1 MKRILSFLLFLAFM
15 MPWSAKAQQALPYS
29 YGFEDNDLTV
39 DGWTTANTSG
49 LNAAKFGIDASAVKT
64 GTYGFRFSSYDDNGV
79 NTQCLI
85 SPELVAPNG
94 LVAQFYYKSS
104 SSYGAETFKVGYSTT
119 TTDLESFTWSDEIS
133 ATGGSWTQSE
143 EFTCP
148 AGTKYVA
155 LYYYSNYQYYL
166 YVDDVTFSA
175 PPTCIK
181 PATLEATPASTTS
194 ATITWAAGNGETAFD
209 YVYALAGEEAD
220 WTSPVTVNALTAT
233 ITGLDQDADYVFYVR
248 ANCGEG
254 DLSAIS
260 NVAFHAMRYCT
271 PAPTSVDGSG
281 ITAVALGGVEQ
292 TEAVH
297 KTNATKPLYADNSTM
312 SFNVPAS
319 TVATVDIT
327 LATGYNYGTVIW
339 VDWNNNMEFEA
350 DEVVYAAQSGSANPT
365 TLNCTFTVPATQAEG
380 TYRMRIGSADSYFDS
395 YISSPTTNT
404 ANPCGTGTY
413 CTYEDYSI
421 TVTAAPSCMQPAT
434 PVVSNITTTGADL
447 AWTTE
452 GTQTQF
458 QYVVMASGTEADWT
472 GATLVTSMT
481 ATLSGLTANTA
492 YDVYVRAYCGE
503 TEQSDAVMVSFRT
516 ACDVITTFPWSE
528 NFDEVAVGNIEI
540 PCWNNEHIAGSGAK
554 LFAVATNSS
563 SGNATKMGQ
572 LPDMSSGTIT
582 HLTLPAMN
590 IPAANAYEFI
600 ITVYRDASGTSYP
613 EEGLR
618 LWSLVGADTVELA
631 FISRNYTQAYTV
643 DETVIVPAEEATG
656 WYTYNFTL
664 PLAGVQNIVVRGES
678 KYGSA
683 TYFDNL
689 VVRQIPNCT
698 KIASLVASDPTADG
712 ITLTWVAGN
721 NETQFQYVV
730 MPKDTAVDWTG
741 ATIVT
746 GLTATVSNLTDNT
759 PYDAYVR
766 AYCSEEEQGDYRM
779 VSFRT
784 LCGVAP
790 LPYADGFENGIDCWT
805 VGNMQ
810 STSSSYIPSAYSG
823 ESYSHN
829 GTYCLRLN
837 AYVYTSASY
846 PTNADSAYAVL
857 PVMNFGAEGI
867 SAHRL
872 RFYARQN
879 STTASYNNHLYVG
892 TLTDPADMST
902 FTLVQ
907 DVVVEGTTYQQYE
920 VSFANYTGEGQ
931 YIVLLATINP
941 ESTASSR
948 YGSFYVDD
956 LMVDL
961 IPNCL
966 RPTDVTVSN
975 ITANGAEITCVA
987 GASETAWAVRYKAA
1001 ADEDWTV
1008 ATTSAT
1014 MPYALTN
1021 LAANTAYQVEV
1032 AAVCSETE
1040 TSEWTEPVNFRT
1052 ACDVEAI
1059 PYTEN
1064 FENGIYCWTVGNMQS
1079 ESSSYIPSAYS
1090 GATYAHDGTYSLRLN
1105 AYKTSSTNAD
1115 SAYAIMPAMNY
1126 GVKGLSGHTLKF
1138 YARQSSTST
1147 YYSYYNQLM
1156 IGVVSDP
1163 ADMSTFTLVRAE
1175 EVTGATYTFHEV
1187 QLGSYAGEG
1196 QYIVLLAVTDP
1207 TATGTR
1213 YGSFY
1218 VDDLSVE
1225 PTPACQPLASIAAV
1239 PARTKVEVTLN
1250 PKAGLELS
1258 AAYDLVCSAT
1268 ELDNEALEAAQKTV
1282 VTESPYTVTGL
1293 ERETPYYIYVRANCG
1308 QEDGVSPW
1316 VSTTVTT
1323 KNVGPDC
1330 SASVPQ
1336 ILRTGDG
1343 TTKIDYV
1350 LWGSY
1355 YNRTYSQQIY
1365 TAEELTAAGLTPGY
1379 ISKVAYQYAHTSAYT
1394 KTVTLYMGLT
1404 ELSAFANT
1412 SFLTLPVVSEAT
1424 PIEFATQ
1431 GEWYEIELSVPL
1443 YWDGTSNVVVGA
1455 MSRGTNYSPN
1465 NTTQFYGGTTT
1476 ENRAIFSRADN
1487 NDPSMETGTLTTNR
1501 ADVRFTIC
1509 PIGSPCPAVTNMTVA
1524 LEGDGTTAARINW
1537 TTADAD
1543 YLSSYDVLL
1552 STTEVTDFTEVTPT
1566 ATIADPTATTYVF
1579 SNLTAETHY
1588 YMYLRANCQAAGH
1601 NEGMSDWVGVDTIMN
1616 SACAAPNTL
1625 TTEFIGLNAVKA
1637 SWHLAY
1643 AEQDMAFRY
1652 ILSTDELDAAG
1663 IAAAT
1668 PVNVDS
1674 NVIEI
1679 ENLNYDQLYYLYV
1692 ASACGNSTSE
1702 YISTSFTTYAACAP
1716 VENLTAARVEHN
1728 RVQLT
1733 WTKNAFGTE
1742 TAYEVGIVGQETNAQ
1757 IVAGTSATLIA
1768 LEADSAYTAYVKAV
1782 CSETSE
1788 SVIATVPFRT
1798 KAMPTG
1804 GCNTI
1809 GTGTSTAYLVY
1820 TSYGNTYSQHIYTA
1834 EELTALG
1841 YTAGVI
1847 TSISFDYSGTSST
1860 YDKTQ
1865 SVYMGL
1871 TDKSSF
1877 TGSTANDFISNLTLV
1892 YEPTLLTYQSG
1903 WRSYDLTT
1911 PFEWDGESNIVI
1923 GMLTN
1928 STASSA
1934 SGWSTRGTTTTGVY
1948 RTIYRY
1954 KDNTEIDIDNLAA
1967 TTYSGSRSTTR
1978 PNLQICFAEMGTCPD
1993 VTRLAISDVTTTTAT
2008 ATWEP
2013 MGMETAWN
2021 VYLSTVEIANPSTI
2035 VGTQVNS
2042 MTYAMANL
2050 RVDQDYWF
2058 YVQPVCTGA
2067 NSWKVVTFRTV
2078 ATCFPPTALAVDSIE
2093 ARTATV
2099 SWTDANEVG
2108 NYTVAYGIAAD
2119 FNISDAATYA
2129 VTNVTTLNAVLTDL
2143 VPETRYA
2150 FAVKSNCGVNEE
2162 SRYSAPAYFTTEIS
2176 CFAPTNLVASNA
2188 RANSVVISWTDTHDA
2203 VAYTV
2208 YYGDAATFSIDD
2220 EIYMT
2225 ADAETKEIVLTGL
2238 EANSSYKV
2246 AVKSVCGPN
2255 DESAISSV
2263 LTFNTA
2269 RTLPYVPVF
2278 GTALPTEM
2286 IKRSGLM
2293 NADTVYTSTLGSYS
2307 SPEWVIKTSDA
2318 AISGAHMKL
2327 NIYGTNC
2334 KAWITTPVFDLS
2346 MLSAEDNI
2354 VLEFDLALCDYNDPG
2369 VATEQ
2374 TGSDDKF
2381 AVIISEDGGVSWMKS
2396 NMTLWQDNA
2405 EDADYSFAGIP
2416 TTAQHITINM
2426 SQYAGKSICVAFY
2439 GESTITSN
2447 GDNDLHVG
2455 NIRLMKVVNY
2465 TEAICQYRMI
2475 DNHGFDAA
2483 TTDSAGVF
2491 HFEEMRAAEFG
2502 LVTFDLTVYEYLN
2515 NEVIIDTA
2523 YVGDHYVDRFYDFYV
2538 QEGDEEAYGF
2548 EEVNIHGCDSVWLV
2562 TFYNILTAETI
2573 LENHELADG
2582 ETYIWHE
2589 MSITEP
2595 GLYYDTVRS
2604 EMGGVKAYYELTVTA
2619 AAPAPQGK
2627 TFELVTTQLAD
2638 WTGNYLIVF
2647 ADNKAHATFGISG
2660 TGSNPKDLIATS
2672 DELTI
2677 SEDNKITTADSCFV
2691 TVESMGIDGYS
2702 ILMPA
2707 GTYFAQVTSNAFAV
2721 SNTPVAMTFN
2731 YTENGVEIASANGRI
2746 LYQQVNNGNTYYRMY
2761 NPQSASNYSLPQLY
2775 KEVSGDGPATKVETI
2790 NAEDGAVK
2798 VILNGSLYIIRDNQW
2813 YDATGRLTVDP
2824 RK

>member
-1 MKRILSFLLFLAFM
+1 MKRIFSFLLFAAFL

-39 DGWTTANTSG
+39 DGWTTSNTSG

-79 NTQCLI
+79 NTQYLI

-155 LYYYSNYQYYL
+155 LYYYSNYKYYL
-166 YVDDVTFSA
+166 YVDDITFSA

-516 ACDVITTFPWSE
+516 ACDVVTTFPWSE
-528 NFDEVAVGNIEI
+528 NFDEVEVGNIEI

-790 LPYADGFENGIDCWT
+790 LPYADGFENGIDCWM

-810 STSSSYIPSAYSG
+810 STNSSYIPSAYSG
-823 ESYSHN
+823 TSYSHN

-837 AYVYTSASY
+837 AYVYTPTYSY
-846 PTNADSAYAVL
+846 SSPTNADSAYAVL

-879 STTASYNNHLYVG
+879 SSSASYNNHLYVG

-920 VSFANYTGEGQ
+920 VSFANYSGEGQ
-931 YIVLLATINP
+931 YIVLLAAINP
-941 ESTASSR
+941 EATAASR

-975 ITANGAEITCVA
+975 ITANGAEIACVA
-987 GASETAWAVRYKAA
+987 GASETAWTVRYKAA

-1008 ATTSAT
+1008 AIASTT

-1052 ACDVEAI
+1052 ACDVATL
-1059 PYTEN
+1059 PYVDG
-1064 FENGIYCWTVGNMQS
+1064 FEDGIYCWTVGNMQS

-1105 AYKTSSTNAD
+1105 AYKTSSTDAD

-1138 YARQSSTST
+1138 YARQSSSST

-1175 EVTGATYTFHEV
+1175 EVTGTTYTFHEV

-1225 PTPACQPLASIAAV
+1225 PTPACQPLASITAV

-1250 PKAGLELS
+1250 PKSGLELS

-1268 ELDNEALEAAQKTV
+1268 ELDNEALETAQKTV

-1293 ERETPYYIYVRANCG
+1293 ERATPYYIYVRANCG

-1476 ENRAIFSRADN
+1476 ENRAIFSRADSS
-1487 NDPSMETGTLTTNR
+1487 DPSMETGTLTTNR

-1509 PIGSPCPAVTNMTVA
+1509 PIGSPCPAVTDMTVA

-1566 ATIADPTATTYVF
+1566 ATITDPTATTYVF

-1601 NEGMSDWVGVDTIMN
+1601 DEGMSDWVGVDTIMN

-1742 TAYEVGIVGQETNAQ
+1742 TSYEVGLVGVEDSEITVTDNTAMLIGLTPETQ
-1757 IVAGTSATLIA
+1757 
-1768 LEADSAYTAYVKAV
+1768 YTAYVKAI

-1788 SVIATVPFRT
+1788 SAIETVEFTTGAQPGNCLLVGTATT
-1798 KAMPTG
+1798 SDNMPVT
-1804 GCNTI
+1804 NYNY
-1809 GTGTSTAYLVY
+1809 AY
-1820 TSYGNTYSQHIYTA
+1820 TQMIYTA
-1834 EELTALG
+1834 DNFDVTG
-1841 YTAGVI
+1841 NI
-1847 TSISFDYSGTSST
+1847 QSIQLKRST
-1860 YDKTQ
+1860 YANVMNNMK
-1865 SVYMGL
+1865 VYIGT
-1871 TDKSSF
+1871 TDKNVFASS
-1877 TGSTANDFISNLTLV
+1877 SDWVPEEALTLV
-1892 YEPTLLTYQSG
+1892 YQGSFPAGTADAP
-1903 WRSYDLTT
+1903 DLDIPFST
-1911 PFEWDGESNIVI
+1911 PFAYDGSSNIVI
-1923 GMLTN
+1923 AISNGHGNWNSIQNFYYTLTTATVLTN
-1928 STASSA
+1928 RSDNSDTYALHPGTASGQSPQ
-1934 SGWSTRGTTTTGVY
+1934 GQ
-1948 RTIYRY
+1948 RTNI
-1954 KDNTEIDIDNLAA
+1954 EF
-1967 TTYSGSRSTTR
+1967 
-1978 PNLQICFAEMGTCPD
+1978 CFEQSTCPN
-1993 VTRLAISDVTTTTAT
+1993 VTALAISDVTPTSAV

-2013 MGMETAWN
+2013 MGAETSWN
-2021 VYLSTVEIANPSTI
+2021 VYLSTTEVADMSSI
-2035 VGTQVNS
+2035 VGTPV
-2042 MTYAMANL
+2042 TAMSYPMSNL
-2050 RVDQDYWF
+2050 LVDQDYWF
-2058 YVQPVCTGA
+2058 YVQPACAT
-2067 NSWKVVTFRTV
+2067 NTWKVATFRTV
-2078 ATCFPPTALAVDSIE
+2078 ATCFPPMGLTARDITSTTAVVCWQDTN
-2093 ARTATV
+2093 A
-2099 SWTDANEVG
+2099 VG
-2108 NYTVAYGIAAD
+2108 NYTVLYGEATTLDLNDPATYQTVQATDTMLQLNNLTSYTSYTFMVRCDCDDMSSRYSTAATFKTGAGIPFEPEFLTTTLPTDWSRMSGLMSAVVDGTNPTSTTSGWSLIAAD
-2119 FNISDAATYA
+2119 TVIDATH
-2129 VTNVTTLNAVLTDL
+2129 
-2143 VPETRYA
+2143 
-2150 FAVKSNCGVNEE
+2150 F
-2162 SRYSAPAYFTTEIS
+2162 
-2176 CFAPTNLVASNA
+2176 
-2188 RANSVVISWTDTHDA
+2188 RA
-2203 VAYTV
+2203 
-2208 YYGDAATFSIDD
+2208 
-2220 EIYMT
+2220 
-2225 ADAETKEIVLTGL
+2225 
-2238 EANSSYKV
+2238 
-2246 AVKSVCGPN
+2246 
-2255 DESAISSV
+2255 
-2263 LTFNTA
+2263 
-2269 RTLPYVPVF
+2269 
-2278 GTALPTEM
+2278 
-2286 IKRSGLM
+2286 
-2293 NADTVYTSTLGSYS
+2293 
-2307 SPEWVIKTSDA
+2307 
-2318 AISGAHMKL
+2318 
-2327 NIYGTNC
+2327 NIYGTST
-2334 KAWITTPVFDLS
+2334 KYWVVTPTIDATTINPGEGLLLRVDLG
-2346 MLSAEDNI
+2346 LTAYSASSASNR
-2354 VLEFDLALCDYNDPG
+2354 NNG
-2369 VATEQ
+2369 V
-2374 TGSDDKF
+2374 DDKF
-2381 AVIISEDGGVSWMKS
+2381 IIIVQE
-2396 NMTLWQDNA
+2396 MTESPIWTMDNA
-2405 EDADYSFAGIP
+2405 TVWSNQEGADYVYNEIP
-2416 TTAQHITINM
+2416 EHGKTYYIDM
-2426 SQYAGKSICVAFY
+2426 SKYAGKNIRVAFY
-2439 GESTITSN
+2439 GESTVSN
-2447 GDNDLHVG
+2447 ADNYFHFG
-2455 NIRLMKVVNY
+2455 NISLDRAMVDRY
-2465 TEAICQYRMI
+2465 TENACQGVII
-2475 DNHGFDAA
+2475 DNHGFDEAS
-2483 TTDSAGVF
+2483 TDSVGAF
-2491 HFEEMRAAEFG
+2491 HFEAYTPATEMMLQQF
-2502 LVTFDLTVYEYLN
+2502 VTMDLNVYETLN
-2515 NEVIIDTA
+2515 NEVIVDTA

-2548 EEVNIHGCDSVWLV
+2548 EEVSIHGCDSVWLV

-2573 LENHELADG
+2573 LENHELAEG

-2619 AAPAPQGK
+2619 AAPVGEGK

-2647 ADNKAHATFGISG
+2647 ADNKAHATVSG
-2660 TGSNPKDLIATS
+2660 GKNKDLAATS
-2672 DELTI
+2672 DVLTI
-2677 SEDNKITTADSCFV
+2677 SEDNKIVTADSCFV
-2691 TVESMGIDGYS
+2691 TVTAMGNDGYS
-2702 ILMPA
+2702 ILLPSGLYLNEPNA
-2707 GTYFAQVTSNAFAV
+2707 NSVAESANAQ
-2721 SNTPVAMTFN
+2721 AMTLTYN
-2731 YTENGVEIASANGRI
+2731 TDMAGVEISGGNRI
-2746 LYQQVNNGNTYYRMY
+2746 LYCNTNNGTFYRMY
-2761 NPQSASNYSLPQLY
+2761 TDKTGDSGYALPQLY
-2775 KEVSGDGPATKVETI
+2775 KEVSGEGPGTKVETI

>member
-1 MKRILSFLLFLAFM
+1 MKRIFSFLLFAAFL

-49 LNAAKFGIDASAVKT
+49 LNAAKFGIDASAVMT

-94 LVAQFYYKSS
+94 LVAQFYYKNYSS
-104 SSYGAETFKVGYSTT
+104 WSAETFKVGYSTT

-133 ATGGSWTQSE
+133 ASSGSWTQSE

-155 LYYYSNYQYYL
+155 LYYYSNYKYYL
-166 YVDDVTFSA
+166 YLDDVTFSA

-194 ATITWAAGNGETAFD
+194 ATITWAAGNNETTFE
-209 YVYALAGEEAD
+209 YVTALAGQAAD
-220 WTSPVTVNALTAT
+220 WTTPVTVNALTAT
-233 ITGLDQDADYVFYVR
+233 ITGLEQDSDYVFYIR
-248 ANCGEG
+248 ANCGNEE
-254 DLSAIS
+254 IS
-260 NVAFHAMRYCT
+260 EVNSIDFHAQRYCT

-281 ITAVALGGVEQ
+281 ITAVALGGVNQ

-297 KTNATKPLYADNSTM
+297 KTTAPFYADNTALT
-312 SFNVPAS
+312 FEVAAS
-319 TVATVDIT
+319 TTATVDIT
-327 LATGYNYGTVIW
+327 YATGYTYGTVIW
-339 VDWNNNMEFEA
+339 VDWNNDMTFAA
-350 DEVVYAAQSGSANPT
+350 DELVYAGQSTSSNPT
-365 TLNCTFTVPATQAEG
+365 TLSCTFAVPATQAEG
-380 TYRMRIGSADSYFDS
+380 TYRMRIGGADSYFDT
-395 YISSPTTNT
+395 YISNGTYK
-404 ANPCGTGTY
+404 AEYPCNTGTY

-421 TVTAAPSCMQPAT
+421 TVTAAPACTQPAT
-434 PVVSNITTTGADL
+434 FTYENVTAYGATL
-447 AWTTE
+447 NWTAGLTE
-452 GTQTQF
+452 TQF
-458 QYVVMASGTEADWT
+458 QYVAMPKDTAVDWT
-472 GATLVTSMT
+472 NATLVT
-481 ATLSGLTANTA
+481 GLTATISTLSPEKS
-492 YDVYVRAYCGE
+492 YDVYLRAYCGE
-503 TEQSDAVMVSFRT
+503 TEQSDASMLTFTTIASCVQPTMPVVSDVT
-516 ACDVITTFPWSE
+516 AS
-528 NFDEVAVGNIEI
+528 
-540 PCWNNEHIAGSGAK
+540 
-554 LFAVATNSS
+554 
-563 SGNATKMGQ
+563 
-572 LPDMSSGTIT
+572 
-582 HLTLPAMN
+582 
-590 IPAANAYEFI
+590 
-600 ITVYRDASGTSYP
+600 
-613 EEGLR
+613 
-618 LWSLVGADTVELA
+618 
-631 FISRNYTQAYTV
+631 
-643 DETVIVPAEEATG
+643 
-656 WYTYNFTL
+656 
-664 PLAGVQNIVVRGES
+664 
-678 KYGSA
+678 SA
-683 TYFDNL
+683 TF
-689 VVRQIPNCT
+689 
-698 KIASLVASDPTADG
+698 
-712 ITLTWVAGN
+712 TWKAGN
-721 NETQFQYVV
+721 GETQFQYVV
-730 MPKDTAVDWTG
+730 MPRDTVADWT
-741 ATIVT
+741 AAQLVDDTTVTVT
-746 GLTATVSNLTDNT
+746 GLTANT
-759 PYDAYVR
+759 AYDFYVR
-766 AYCSEEEQGDYRM
+766 AYCAVDDQSAVRKAQ
-779 VSFRT
+779 FRT
-784 LCGVAP
+784 ACGVYE
-790 LPYADGFENGIDCWT
+790 LPFEENFNKLTSGIPYCWDNT
-805 VGNMQ
+805 EGN
-810 STSSSYIPSAYSG
+810 S
-823 ESYSHN
+823 
-829 GTYCLRLN
+829 
-837 AYVYTSASY
+837 SASY
-846 PTNADSAYAVL
+846 RWNYYATGFDGACARFNSYSNGSGNISVLATPAIHLTADARLTFMWKNATGGAGMVLISADGAENRDTLLTELAGITAWTEKTIDLTAYTGQTVNIYFHATSNYGSGDAYLYLDNVKVAEIPACFKPTNVAASAITV
-857 PVMNFGAEGI
+857 N
-867 SAHRL
+867 SA
-872 RFYARQN
+872 
-879 STTASYNNHLYVG
+879 
-892 TLTDPADMST
+892 TLTCTPG
-902 FTLVQ
+902 
-907 DVVVEGTTYQQYE
+907 GT
-920 VSFANYTGEGQ
+920 
-931 YIVLLATINP
+931 
-941 ESTASSR
+941 
-948 YGSFYVDD
+948 
-956 LMVDL
+956 
-961 IPNCL
+961 
-966 RPTDVTVSN
+966 
-975 ITANGAEITCVA
+975 
-987 GASETAWAVRYKAA
+987 ETQWFVRYQA
-1001 ADEDWTV
+1001 ADAEDWTMLENAV
-1008 ATTSAT
+1008 DT
-1014 MPYALTN
+1014 PYVLTG
-1021 LAANTAYQVEV
+1021 LAANTVYGVQM
-1032 AAVCSETE
+1032 AAVCG
-1040 TSEWTEPVNFRT
+1040 TEPGEWSNTTTFRT
-1052 ACDVEAI
+1052 KCDAEAI

-1090 GATYAHDGTYSLRLN
+1090 GASYAHDGTYSLRLN

-1138 YARQSSTST
+1138 YARQSTTST
-1147 YYSYYNQLM
+1147 YTSYYNQLM

-1225 PTPACQPLASIAAV
+1225 PTPACQPLASITAV

-1250 PKAGLELS
+1250 PKSGLELS

-1293 ERETPYYIYVRANCG
+1293 ERATPYYIYVRANCG

-1476 ENRAIFSRADN
+1476 ENRAIYSRADN

-1566 ATIADPTATTYVF
+1566 ATITDPTATTYVF

-1601 NEGMSDWVGVDTIMN
+1601 DEGMSDWVGVDTIMN

-1742 TAYEVGIVGQETNAQ
+1742 TSYEVGLVGVEDSEITVTDNTAMLIGLTPETQ
-1757 IVAGTSATLIA
+1757 
-1768 LEADSAYTAYVKAV
+1768 YTAYVKAI

-1788 SVIATVPFRT
+1788 SAIETVVFTTAGQPGNCLLVGTATT
-1798 KAMPTG
+1798 SGNMPVT
-1804 GCNTI
+1804 NYNY
-1809 GTGTSTAYLVY
+1809 AY
-1820 TSYGNTYSQHIYTA
+1820 TQMIYTA
-1834 EELTALG
+1834 DNFDETG
-1841 YTAGVI
+1841 NI
-1847 TSISFDYSGTSST
+1847 QSIQLKRST
-1860 YDKTQ
+1860 YANVMNNMK
-1865 SVYMGL
+1865 VYIGT
-1871 TDKSSF
+1871 TDKNVF
-1877 TGSTANDFISNLTLV
+1877 ASNSDWVPEEALTLV
-1892 YEPTLLTYQSG
+1892 YQGSFPAGTADAP
-1903 WRSYDLTT
+1903 DLDIPFST
-1911 PFEWDGESNIVI
+1911 PFAYDGSSNIVI
-1923 GMLTN
+1923 AISNGHGDWHN
-1928 STASSA
+1928 IQNFYY
-1934 SGWSTRGTTTTGVY
+1934 TTTTATVLTNRSDDTDTYALHPGTASGQSPQGQ
-1948 RTIYRY
+1948 RTNI
-1954 KDNTEIDIDNLAA
+1954 EF
-1967 TTYSGSRSTTR
+1967 
-1978 PNLQICFAEMGTCPD
+1978 CFEQSTCPN
-1993 VTRLAISDVTTTTAT
+1993 VTALAISNVTSTSAT

-2013 MGMETAWN
+2013 MGSETSWN
-2021 VYLSTVEIANPSTI
+2021 VYLSTTEVADMSSI
-2035 VGTQVNS
+2035 VGTPVS
-2042 MTYAMANL
+2042 AMSYPMSNL
-2050 RVDQDYWF
+2050 LVDQDYWF
-2058 YVQPVCTGA
+2058 YVQPACAT
-2067 NSWKVVTFRTV
+2067 NTWKVATFRTV
-2078 ATCFPPTALAVDSIE
+2078 ATCFPPMGLSARDITSTTAVVCWQDTNA
-2093 ARTATV
+2093 
-2099 SWTDANEVG
+2099 VG
-2108 NYTVAYGIAAD
+2108 NYTVLYGPAATFDIDEPASYETMPAAD
-2119 FNISDAATYA
+2119 TSLQLTDLLPYTNYAFVVRCDCDDMSSRYSTAATFKTGAGIPFEPIFETTTLPTDWKRYA
-2129 VTNVTTLNAVLTDL
+2129 GLFNADTILTSALTSGSTWSLAAATDAINSVHFKANIFGTGTKGWVVTPTIDLTNVTEGTGMIL
-2143 VPETRYA
+2143 R
-2150 FAVKSNCGVNEE
+2150 F
-2162 SRYSAPAYFTTEIS
+2162 
-2176 CFAPTNLVASNA
+2176 
-2188 RANSVVISWTDTHDA
+2188 
-2203 VAYTV
+2203 
-2208 YYGDAATFSIDD
+2208 DAALCKYANPS
-2220 EIYMT
+2220 T
-2225 ADAETKEIVLTGL
+2225 APIAQ
-2238 EANSSYKV
+2238 
-2246 AVKSVCGPN
+2246 
-2255 DESAISSV
+2255 
-2263 LTFNTA
+2263 
-2269 RTLPYVPVF
+2269 
-2278 GTALPTEM
+2278 
-2286 IKRSGLM
+2286 
-2293 NADTVYTSTLGSYS
+2293 DT
-2307 SPEWVIKTSDA
+2307 
-2318 AISGAHMKL
+2318 
-2327 NIYGTNC
+2327 
-2334 KAWITTPVFDLS
+2334 
-2346 MLSAEDNI
+2346 
-2354 VLEFDLALCDYNDPG
+2354 
-2369 VATEQ
+2369 
-2374 TGSDDKF
+2374 DDKF
-2381 AVIISEDGGVSWMKS
+2381 AVIISRDGGLTWTKA
-2396 NMTLWQDNA
+2396 NMTLWQNA
-2405 EDADYSFAGIP
+2405 EGADYNYYDVPVTGKTYCIDM
-2416 TTAQHITINM
+2416 T
-2426 SQYAGKSICVAFY
+2426 QYAGMNIAIAFY
-2439 GESTITSN
+2439 GESTVS
-2447 GDNDLHVG
+2447 GPDNDFHFG
-2455 NIRLMKVVNY
+2455 NISLNY
-2465 TEAICQYRMI
+2465 GTY
-2475 DNHGFDAA
+2475 
-2483 TTDSAGVF
+2483 
-2491 HFEEMRAAEFG
+2491 
-2502 LVTFDLTVYEYLN
+2502 TVYEETTCQGN
-2515 NEVIIDTA
+2515 GFPKHGFNEASSEEAGAFTFERYTPATETA
-2523 YVGDHYVDRFYDFYV
+2523 LQQYEVFNLTVNPAVAGYIELDVLYVGDHYVDQYIDTIV
-2538 QEGDEEAYGF
+2538 QLADMAEGYYGF
-2548 EEVNIHGCDSVWLV
+2548 DAGPTALGCDSFWYVIFTEIREAAYIHEDSVL
-2562 TFYNILTAETI
+2562 AED
-2573 LENHELADG
+2573 ESF
-2582 ETYIWHE
+2582 IWHGQTIE
-2589 MSITEP
+2589 ATGM
-2595 GLYYDTVRS
+2595 YYDTVRTDL
-2604 EMGGVKAYYELTVTA
+2604 GGVMAYYELSVTA
-2619 AAPAPQGK
+2619 PAPAPQGK